1 MNKETGADG
10 KKPADKKSKILFSVC
25 LVVLIVVIV
34 VAVGYAC
41 KRFRKSQRDEDLTQ
55 SVTVD
60 VSAEDDEE
68 QENDPEDEPDV
79 VIPVDFEALQEVNPD
94 IYAWIH
100 IEDTNI
106 DYPIL
111 QSEADDDYYLDHT
124 VDGDEGLPGSI
135 YTQYSYNSG
144 CFEDNVTVIYG
155 HNMRDDSYFG
165 QLSEYQDED
174 FRSSHS
180 VIEIYTPEH
189 IYTYRLVFA
198 ITYDNSHLLAGYDCN
213 EPDQYEDLLNV
224 LQKNR
229 TIPTWIEDPF
239 TVTTDDKLIILST
252 CNGNSSQRYLVGA
265 VLEQID
271 VEDAGLGES
280 SADEQTES

>member
-1 MNKETGADG
+1 MSKETGADE
-10 KKPADKKSKILFSVC
+10 KKPANKKSKIIFYIC

-34 VAVGYAC
+34 AAVGYMW
-41 KRFRKSQRDEDLTQ
+41 KRSQKSQRDEELAE
-55 SVTVD
+55 SAMVD
-60 VSAEDDEE
+60 VSVSAEDEE
-68 QENDPEDEPDV
+68 LAEPEEEESDV

-94 IYAWIH
+94 IYAWIR
-100 IEDTNI
+100 IEDTNV

-111 QSEADDDYYLDHT
+111 QSETDDDYYLDHT

-180 VIEIYTPEH
+180 TIEIYTPEH

-198 ITYDNSHLLAGYDCN
+198 ITYDNSHLLASYDCN
-213 EPDQYEDLLNV
+213 ETDRYESFLNI

-229 TIPTWIEDPF
+229 TIPSWIEDPF

-271 VEDAGLGES
+271 LEDVVSEES
-280 SADEQTES
+280 LSE

>member
-1 MNKETGADG
+1 MSKETGADE
-10 KKPADKKSKILFSVC
+10 KKPANKKSKIIFYIC

-34 VAVGYAC
+34 AAVGYMW
-41 KRFRKSQRDEDLTQ
+41 KRSQKSQRDEELAE
-55 SVTVD
+55 SVMVD
-60 VSAEDDEE
+60 VSVSAEDEE
-68 QENDPEDEPDV
+68 VAEPEEEESDV

-94 IYAWIH
+94 IYAWIR
-100 IEDTNI
+100 IEDTNV

-111 QSEADDDYYLDHT
+111 QSETDDDYYLDHT

-180 VIEIYTPEH
+180 TIEIYTPEH

-198 ITYDNSHLLAGYDCN
+198 ITYDNSHLLASYDCN
-213 EPDQYEDLLNV
+213 ETDRYESFLNI

-229 TIPTWIEDPF
+229 TIPSWIEDPF

-271 VEDAGLGES
+271 LEDVVSEES
-280 SADEQTES
+280 LSE

>member
-1 MNKETGADG
+1 MTKETGAG
-10 KKPADKKSKILFSVC
+10 GQRPANKKSKIIFIIC
-25 LVVLIVVIV
+25 LVVLIVV
-34 VAVGYAC
+34 VAAAAAYMWRRSQKA
-41 KRFRKSQRDEDLTQ
+41 QRDADLTE
-55 SVTVD
+55 SVMLDT
-60 VSAEDDEE
+60 SAGDEEE
-68 QENDPEDEPDV
+68 QEAVPDETAV

-100 IEDTNI
+100 IEDSNV

-111 QSEADDDYYLDHT
+111 QSESDDDYYLDHT

-165 QLSEYQDED
+165 QLSEYQNED
-174 FRSSHS
+174 FRNSHS
-180 VIEIYTPEH
+180 AIEIYTPEH

-198 ITYDNSHLLAGYDCN
+198 VTYDNRHLLASFDCN
-213 EPDQYEDLLNV
+213 ETTQYEGLLNSI
-224 LQKNR
+224 QKNR
-229 TIPTWIEDPF
+229 TIPSWLEDPF
-239 TVTTDDKLIILST
+239 SVTVEDKLIILST

-271 VEDAGLGES
+271 LEDVTAEEAVS
-280 SADEQTES
+280 E

>member
-1 MNKETGADG
+1 MSNETGADE
-10 KKPADKKSKILFSVC
+10 KKPANKKARIIFYIC
-25 LVVLIVVIV
+25 LAVLIVVIV
-34 VAVGYAC
+34 AAVGYMW
-41 KRFRKSQRDEDLTQ
+41 KRSQKSQRDEELAE

-60 VSAEDDEE
+60 MSVSAEDEEDAEPEE
-68 QENDPEDEPDV
+68 QSDV

-100 IEDTNI
+100 IEDTNV

-111 QSEADDDYYLDHT
+111 QSETDDDYYLDHT
-124 VDGDEGLPGSI
+124 VDKDEGLPGSI

-165 QLSEYQDED
+165 QLSEYQNED
-174 FRSSHS
+174 FRNSHS
-180 VIEIYTPEH
+180 TIEIYTPEH

-198 ITYDNSHLLAGYDCN
+198 ITYDNSHLLASYDCN
-213 EPDQYEDLLNV
+213 ETDRYESFLNI

-229 TIPTWIEDPF
+229 TIPSWIEVPF

-271 VEDAGLGES
+271 LKDVVLGES
-280 SADEQTES
+280 LSE

>member
-1 MNKETGADG
+1 MSKETGADE
-10 KKPADKKSKILFSVC
+10 KKPANKKSKIIFYIC

-34 VAVGYAC
+34 AAVGYMW
-41 KRFRKSQRDEDLTQ
+41 KRSQKSQRDEELAE
-55 SVTVD
+55 SVMVD
-60 VSAEDDEE
+60 VSVSAEDEE
-68 QENDPEDEPDV
+68 LAEPEEEESDV

-94 IYAWIH
+94 IYAWIR
-100 IEDTNI
+100 IEDTNV

-111 QSEADDDYYLDHT
+111 QSETDDDYYLDHT

-180 VIEIYTPEH
+180 TIEIYTPEH

-198 ITYDNSHLLAGYDCN
+198 ITYDNSHLLASYDCN
-213 EPDQYEDLLNV
+213 ETDRYESFLNI

-229 TIPTWIEDPF
+229 TIPSWIEDPF

-271 VEDAGLGES
+271 LEDVVSEES
-280 SADEQTES
+280 LSE

>member
-1 MNKETGADG
+1 MTKETGAG
-10 KKPADKKSKILFSVC
+10 GQRPANKKSKIIFIIC
-25 LVVLIVVIV
+25 LVVLIVIV
-34 VAVGYAC
+34 AAAAAYMWRRSQKA
-41 KRFRKSQRDEDLTQ
+41 QRDADLTE
-55 SVTVD
+55 SVMLDT
-60 VSAEDDEE
+60 SAGDEEE
-68 QENDPEDEPDV
+68 QEAVPDETAV

-100 IEDTNI
+100 IEDSNV

-111 QSEADDDYYLDHT
+111 QSESDDDYYLDHT

-165 QLSEYQDED
+165 QLSEYQNED
-174 FRSSHS
+174 FRNSHS
-180 VIEIYTPEH
+180 AIEIYTPEH

-198 ITYDNSHLLAGYDCN
+198 VTYDNRHLLASFDCN
-213 EPDQYEDLLNV
+213 ETTQYEGLLNSI
-224 LQKNR
+224 QKNR
-229 TIPTWIEDPF
+229 TIPSWLEDPF
-239 TVTTDDKLIILST
+239 SVTVEDKLIILST

-271 VEDAGLGES
+271 LEDVTAEEAVS
-280 SADEQTES
+280 E

>member
-1 MNKETGADG
+1 MSKETGADE
-10 KKPADKKSKILFSVC
+10 KKPANKKARIIFYIC
-25 LVVLIVVIV
+25 LAVLIVVIV
-34 VAVGYAC
+34 AAVGYMW
-41 KRFRKSQRDEDLTQ
+41 KRSQKSQRDEELAE
-55 SVTVD
+55 SVMVD
-60 VSAEDDEE
+60 VSVSAEDEE
-68 QENDPEDEPDV
+68 LAEPEEEESDV

-94 IYAWIH
+94 IYAWIR
-100 IEDTNI
+100 IEDTNV

-111 QSEADDDYYLDHT
+111 QSETDDDYYLDHT

-180 VIEIYTPEH
+180 TIEIYTPEH

-198 ITYDNSHLLAGYDCN
+198 ITYDNSHLLASYDCN
-213 EPDQYEDLLNV
+213 ETDRYESFLNI

-229 TIPTWIEDPF
+229 MIPSWIEDPF

-271 VEDAGLGES
+271 LEDVVSEES
-280 SADEQTES
+280 LSE